1 MPDARTSS
9 SASRRPFPARAAV
22 QDYTRGDDHFQATAV
37 APAFAGLSRI
47 EQHRMVYGVFG
58 DEIGSPIHTLS
69 LKTRE
74 R

>member
-1 MPDARTSS
+1 M
-9 SASRRPFPARAAV
+9 
-22 QDYTRGDDHFQATAV
+22 QDYTRGDDHFQTTVV

-58 DEIGSPIHTLS
+58 DEIGSRSTPCP

>member
-1 MPDARTSS
+1 
-9 SASRRPFPARAAV
+9 V
-22 QDYTRGDDHFQATAV
+22 QDYTRGGDHFQATAV

-58 DEIGSPIHTLS
+58 DEISSPIHTLS

>member
-1 MPDARTSS
+1 M
-9 SASRRPFPARAAV
+9 
-22 QDYTRGDDHFQATAV
+22 

-58 DEIGSPIHTLS
+58 DEISSPIHTLS